1 MKPFEMTRAETA
13 KIAVEK
19 EINELLKRLK
29 PCTTEQLHSAI
40 SYALSSGGKRVR
52 PVLMLLSADVFGI
65 PWENV
70 LPMAIALE
78 CIHTYS
84 LIHDDLPA
92 MDNDEFRRGQP
103 TVHVKFGEAIAV
115 LAGDALLNIAHT
127 ELFNAIKENQISLEA
142 AEFISGMA
150 GIDGMITGQAEDIS
164 LSATTTKEEILRM
177 YSKKTAALMKAALS
191 APYLCLPQEAQSEEK
206 FYALWQMGEGAGLVF
221 QLKDDLL
228 EEPNPEEPN
237 FVTTFG
243 KEAALEEIEMAEN
256 LLKKGIDAL
265 NIASSSLSEYI
276 FHLSKR
282 MN

>member
-1 MKPFEMTRAETA
+1 MKASEMARVEATKT
-13 KIAVEK
+13 AVEQW
-19 EINELLKRLK
+19 IGDTLRRLQ
-29 PCTTEQLHSAI
+29 PCTTERLYKAI

-65 PWENV
+65 PRENV
-70 LPMAIALE
+70 LPMAVALE

-127 ELFNAIKENQISLEA
+127 ELFNAIKENKITVEA

-150 GIDGMITGQAEDIS
+150 GIDGMITGQAEDIG
-164 LSATTTKEEILRM
+164 LTPATTKEKVLSM
-177 YSKKTAALMKAALS
+177 YSKKTAALMKAALF
-191 APYLCLPQEAQSEEK
+191 APYLCLPKEKQSEDK
-206 FYALWQMGEGAGLVF
+206 FYALWQIGEGAGLVF

-228 EEPNPEEPN
+228 EEPNPDEPN
-237 FVTTFG
+237 FVTMFG
-243 KEAALEEIEMAEN
+243 RDAALAEIEKSEN
-256 LLKKGIDAL
+256 LLKSGINAL
-265 NIASSSLSEYI
+265 NIASSCLSEYI